1 MKITCSAT
9 NARCTESELDQLSQ
23 VQNSKM
29 RGKLYNVHVYIGS
42 TYMNLLKDKIKHV
55 IINFIYCME
64 FWHFWSMSIMV
75 LFGEKLTN
83 SKIDDLDIKSAF
95 KVKELDSFTLTIA

>member
-1 MKITCSAT
+1 
-9 NARCTESELDQLSQ
+9 
-23 VQNSKM
+23 
-29 RGKLYNVHVYIGS
+29 
-42 TYMNLLKDKIKHV
+42 MNPLFKDKIEHL

-64 FWHFWSMSIMV
+64 FWHFWSISIML
-75 LFGEKLTN
+75 LFGVKLLN